1 MTKEDNFKMT
11 RLALAAIRLPEKD
24 SPFSPGNFA
33 LSIFLIF
40 SFAILSCEFPSDP
53 QLRRVSIVL
62 NAPVLGNDAFSPAT
76 VHVPLAGQVIWT
88 NDDNVP
94 HSIVGDAT
102 EGPCAFESKPLTA
115 DKRFSQAFFERIE
128 CQYYCGLH
136 GRSMR
141 GRIVVE

>member
-1 MTKEDNFKMT
+1 MAKEDNPKVNFFAGGAVPLRGKNARS
-11 RLALAAIRLPEKD
+11 RLAMPILLLFLFGIRGCD
-24 SPFSPGNFA
+24 
-33 LSIFLIF
+33 
-40 SFAILSCEFPSDP
+40 FPSDP
-53 QLRRVSIVL
+53 QLRPVSIVL
-62 NAPVLGNDAFSPAT
+62 NAAVLGDAAFSPGI

-102 EGPCAFESKPLTA
+102 EGPCAFESPPFA
-115 DKRFSQAFFERIE
+115 AEKRFRKAFFERVR
-128 CQYYCGLH
+128 CNYYCGLH